1 MSTPTKPKSS
11 SDAVQ
16 NPKTLPQ
23 IFTASE
29 ACVHKR
35 EVVVNNV
42 TISSLCE
49 LEQQIDDMLNCE
61 EAERAFATLRKKMER
76 DARQKETKKE
86 EKKRKRQKKEEN
98 IKKTLWL
105 FNMILM
111 LILCIYFIKYLVSH

>member
-1 MSTPTKPKSS
+1 MSTPTKPKTN
-11 SDAVQ
+11 AVQ

-35 EVVVNNV
+35 EVVANNV
-42 TISSLCE
+42 TICSLYE
-49 LEQQIDDMLNCE
+49 MKLGQKLRRAKPRKRNESTE
-61 EAERAFATLRKKMER
+61 KKEREYR
-76 DARQKETKKE
+76 ETKKE

-105 FNMILM
+105 FNMILL